1 MNIHHLE
8 LFYYVAR
15 HGGISAA
22 VRHMPY
28 GIQQPAVSGQ
38 ILQLEDEV
46 GTKLFERSPFKLTPA
61 GGKLFDYVRPFF
73 EQLKPLA
80 AQLRQPAD
88 SQLRIGASELL
99 LRDHLPAVVQA
110 LKQQQ
115 PDLRLALR
123 AGTQVELE
131 AWVRAREID
140 LAVIPLRG
148 RLRPPLQGLRLL
160 RLPLVMLVPKKSKLR
175 AAAELWAT
183 KKPAT
188 PLICLPATEV
198 LPQLFRAG
206 LKTHRV
212 TWPVAVEA
220 SSMEL
225 ITRYVA
231 LGDGIGVSVAVPD
244 VVSHP
249 QVRVLPLDGFP
260 LIELAAVWS
269 GPPAGP
275 LRAVLAQLR
284 DHAARLWPQAC
295 CSDALPDQP

>member
-46 GTKLFERSPFKLTPA
+46 GAKLFERSPFKLTPA

-140 LAVIPLRG
+140 LAVIPLLD

-160 RLPLVMLVPKKSKLR
+160 RLPLVLQVPKKSGIKS
-175 AAAELWAT
+175 AAGLWAQ
-183 KKPAT
+183 KKRT
-188 PLICLPATEV
+188 EPLICLAPTEV
-198 LPQLFRAG
+198 LPRLFRAG
-206 LKTHRV
+206 LKSYRV
-212 TWPVAVEA
+212 TWPVTIEA

-231 LGDGIGVSVAVPD
+231 LGDGVGVNVAVPE
-244 VVSHP
+244 VIRHP
-249 QVRVLPLDGFP
+249 QVRVLPLEGFP

-275 LRAVLAQLR
+275 LRAVLAELQA
-284 DHAARLWPQAC
+284 HAARLWPQAC